1 MSEICQQ
8 IIDAKAIAILRGDH
22 QQHLDV
28 IARLLQ
34 EGGIRAIEVTLN
46 SPGALAM
53 IAHLAQAYGDQMLV
67 GAGTVL
73 DTDGVAAAAAA
84 GARFIVA
91 PDTFAEVIAAALQG
105 GLEPLPGVFTAT
117 EARTAIRAGARL
129 LKLFPAEQGGPEYL
143 RQLRAPLHDAQFVPT
158 GGISAENAGAYLKAG
173 AVALGIGGWLV
184 PAVFDA
190 SASACAGL
198 SERAANLMRAVR
210 EA

>member
-8 IIDAKAIAILRGDH
+8 IIEAKAIAILRGDH
-22 QQHLDV
+22 QQHLDT
-28 IARLLQ
+28 IARLLH

-46 SPGALAM
+46 SPGALSM

-91 PDTFAEVIAAALQG
+91 PDTFADVIAAALRHE
-105 GLEPLPGVFTAT
+105 LEPLPGVFTAT

-143 RQLRAPLHDAQFVPT
+143 RQLRAPLHDALFIPT
-158 GGISAENAGAYLKAG
+158 GGITAENARAYLKAG

-198 SERAANLMRAVR
+198 SEHAANLMRAIR